1 MLILAIAVELLHVR
15 QAFFLSLQ
23 GQDDRV
29 GYDALGELQNVI
41 IVRGRK
47 QQQLAVLVELLLN
60 FLD

>member
-15 QAFFLSLQ
+15 QALFLSLQ